1 MRLTHRRAVFT
12 YKTLTRSSLSLAG
25 RQCVPETRSTPAV
38 IECVCMCATP
48 VTSTNA
54 RRVPLLSMLPHFD
67 LFFGGKSLC
76 TRFVFTVVFCVC
88 VYVRCFYV
96 MCCTGGSQPQGA
108 QRACT
113 VRLFKFAD
121 IRTRTRPHTKH
132 NALRWTNCAGRG
144 RLFVVLQRH
153 IHTHISGG
161 RQVAQWLWSTAVNHF
176 RQHKQITIRKLLQ

>member
-88 VYVRCFYV
+88 VCVRALLLCDVLY
-96 MCCTGGSQPQGA
+96 GGIPASRSAARMHSAAFQ
-108 QRACT
+108 
-113 VRLFKFAD
+113 
-121 IRTRTRPHTKH
+121 IRR
-132 NALRWTNCAGRG
+132 
-144 RLFVVLQRH
+144 
-153 IHTHISGG
+153 HTHTHTPAYKTQCTAMDKLCWQGKAFCCASTAHTHTHFG
-161 RQVAQWLWSTAVNHF
+161 RQTGCAVAVVHCGEPFSST
-176 RQHKQITIRKLLQ
+176 